1 MREKILPIILIL
13 LLSACSQ
20 KAADESLVNTVDTVT
35 VKIGKGHDEPT
46 PKEKSAIY
54 LNDCKTGE
62 RIWHFYSDSIYNLNP
77 ANGTGIRFK
86 VESLSEFVT
95 TEMTDS
101 SFVMRTSNLPDSV
114 EKIKFKLLFRAD
126 TTRNIVLYHYMVYSS
141 GDYLVLQDFKREI
154 DTVAIIQT
162 NLHNKSELNR
172 KSP

>member
-1 MREKILPIILIL
+1 M
-13 LLSACSQ
+13 
-20 KAADESLVNTVDTVT
+20 VDTVT
-35 VKIGKGHDEPT
+35 VRIGKGHDDPT
-46 PKEKSAIY
+46 PKEESAIF
-54 LNDCKTGE
+54 LNDYNTGE
-62 RIWHFYSDSIYNLNP
+62 RIWRFHSDSTYNLNP

-114 EKIKFKLLFRAD
+114 EKTKFKLLFRAD

-141 GDYLVLQDFKREI
+141 SDTSEVQDFKREI

-162 NLHNKSELNR
+162 NLYNKSELN
-172 KSP
+172 